1 MRAGGASVAAGG
13 AGAAS
18 LRMAGAAWGA
28 LIVPVTAASACLSSC
43 CTCEMPKTTAALDA
57 ATSTDADA
65 TILIIETGVIMTTLQ
80 PTDRHQYFNLILRR
94 FGLRIKSS
102 QSVSRAD
109 QCILR
114 GTPPSH
120 FSFPQQSGNRAPWLA
135 RSAAFAISSGVEPP
149 QAENAGWPL
158 QPACRFSR
166 PRRTSNSCSMPVSA
180 TSICSTPAS
189 HSAAGLHAP
198 EPRCQVSAAS
208 SVRTRDATGQMAGV
222 RAVLRGGPMMVAR
235 RQQHLRQLLM
245 RRWAQAEGSNED

>member
-13 AGAAS
+13 VSVAAGGAS
-18 LRMAGAAWGA
+18 LRTAGAAWGA

-94 FGLRIKSS
+94 FGPRIKSS

-114 GTPPSH
+114 GTPPRHSRR
-120 FSFPQQSGNRAPWLA
+120 GA
-135 RSAAFAISSGVEPP
+135 RH
-149 QAENAGWPL
+149 
-158 QPACRFSR
+158 R
-166 PRRTSNSCSMPVSA
+166 PHTTM
-180 TSICSTPAS
+180 
-189 HSAAGLHAP
+189 
-198 EPRCQVSAAS
+198 
-208 SVRTRDATGQMAGV
+208 
-222 RAVLRGGPMMVAR
+222 
-235 RQQHLRQLLM
+235 
-245 RRWAQAEGSNED
+245 W

>member
-43 CTCEMPKTTAALDA
+43 CTCEMPNTTAALDA

-94 FGLRIKSS
+94 FGPRIKSS

-120 FSFPQQSGNRAPWLA
+120 FSFPQQSGNRDLGLA
-135 RSAAFAISSGVEPP
+135 RYAALAISSGVEAAPGGERAGGHCSPP
-149 QAENAGWPL
+149 AG
-158 QPACRFSR
+158 
-166 PRRTSNSCSMPVSA
+166 PRS
-180 TSICSTPAS
+180 
-189 HSAAGLHAP
+189 
-198 EPRCQVSAAS
+198 
-208 SVRTRDATGQMAGV
+208 
-222 RAVLRGGPMMVAR
+222 RGG
-235 RQQHLRQLLM
+235 
-245 RRWAQAEGSNED
+245 